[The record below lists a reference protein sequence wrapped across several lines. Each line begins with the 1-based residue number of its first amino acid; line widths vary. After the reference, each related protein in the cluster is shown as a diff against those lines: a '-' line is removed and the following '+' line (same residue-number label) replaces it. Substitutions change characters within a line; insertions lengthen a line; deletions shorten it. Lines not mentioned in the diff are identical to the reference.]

1 MNRSARTDS
10 LLDPGGTRLATV
22 PLTLT
27 TFHSHLSYT
36 SHTPLTRGVYSTLTL
51 TRWNAGACDECLC
64 EDCVYHGQGH
74 NCCRVD
80 ANATNVPNNV
90 DDIGFLRE
98 VG

>member
-1 MNRSARTDS
+1 M
-10 LLDPGGTRLATV
+10 
-22 PLTLT
+22 
-27 TFHSHLSYT
+27 
-36 SHTPLTRGVYSTLTL
+36 
-51 TRWNAGACDECLC
+51 CDECVC

>member
-10 LLDPGGTRLATV
+10 LLDPGGTRLAPV
-22 PLTLT
+22 PLPSQRFTR
-27 TFHSHLSYT
+27 TFSPGEY
-36 SHTPLTRGVYSTLTL
+36 YSTLTL
-51 TRWNAGACDECLC
+51 TRWNAGMCDECVC
-64 EDCVYHGQGH
+64 EDCVYHGQGN

-90 DDIGFLRE
+90 DDVGFLRE

>member
-1 MNRSARTDS
+1 M
-10 LLDPGGTRLATV
+10 
-22 PLTLT
+22 
-27 TFHSHLSYT
+27 
-36 SHTPLTRGVYSTLTL
+36 
-51 TRWNAGACDECLC
+51 CDECDC

-90 DDIGFLRE
+90 DDVGFLRE